1 MSALIEELFFRLA
14 LLLAATSSLVLGAT
28 TAVG

>member
-1 MSALIEELFFRLA
+1 MSALIEEMFLRLA
-14 LLLAATSSLVLGAT
+14 LLLAATSLVLGAT